1 MVLKPANFMGN
12 LLFIPVVAVGVAAI
26 VSTMFL
32 EPSSPKPL
40 PMSFSGHHRSTHAA
54 RLPRRGTNISGAK
67 KLLVTP
73 DFFWI
78 TKFRDGVVG
87 SVKVWRVDKI

>member
-12 LLFIPVVAVGVAAI
+12 PLFIPVVAVGVAAI

-40 PMSFSGHHRSTHAA
+40 PMSCSGHQRSTHAA
-54 RLPRRGTNISGAK
+54 RLPRRGTIISGAK
-67 KLLVTP
+67 NY
-73 DFFWI
+73 
-78 TKFRDGVVG
+78 
-87 SVKVWRVDKI
+87 